1 MFLLSPKLIGNAN
14 VGLYFDSQLPFFY
27 YALLAM
33 KLFAKFLTVESK
45 AASNDVKMSNHI
57 ASGVKIDW
65 LQSVGGSLLLFIG
78 IHFKWTTQIYNQLLE
93 KQAQSHLFIIRG
105 FGSSG
110 LYQCLQ
116 FF

>member
-1 MFLLSPKLIGNAN
+1 
-14 VGLYFDSQLPFFY
+14 
-27 YALLAM
+27 M

-65 LQSVGGSLLLFIG
+65 LQSVGGSVLLFIG
-78 IHFKWTTQIYNQLLE
+78 IHFKWTAQIYNQLLE
-93 KQAQSHLFIIRG
+93 KQAQSHLFIIND
-105 FGSSG
+105 SSG

-116 FF
+116 FFWPIENWGWSKMKWG